1 MGPKKKPTQESVDP
15 ETEKQFREE
24 RIARELFQAES
35 KTQLPKPTRKIVDI
49 DDENAMLASMINN
62 QTLVPP
68 ENPRDPGSQ
77 LYCRILYIFGMTPK
91 FMSILRRM
99 RYFTEEQIDEHINWF
114 NDTFDGTVT
123 RVQEINYSKTT
134 FGPRMS
140 GLHKHTKLMKAE
152 SVTFNENKLIQEW
165 VDEEIKYPY
174 TPLDLG
180 NRKYKQMIA
189 KTGFT
194 EEVITELMKR
204 GFTRTQVDRHIK
216 EIRHRFGFD
225 VRRSGSKRGK
235 HTPPAKLPEI
245 IFTKEKGR
253 TVPITTGATVST
265 TSSATPATPSTGGS
279 APPMGKGTETI
290 ETMEQTIGRITMADP
305 GDDPGERGH
314 MPIISTIFSLSTAGE
329 AEGPE
334 EQEMDLE
341 YVSTVSKDYE
351 MYDPKVTLTGPDL
364 QIKKEIIEEDLHP
377 GDPEYYPRLQ
387 SVYQRLQKAEEA
399 VEKSKGTKRYND
411 NLKHCNSI
419 NQIFENMKTA
429 YIRHAERTGKVLPE
443 GWDTVNLAKP
453 TSPRG
458 AKGMQVPV
466 EEDPN
471 YHPVP
476 IKHLNPKTMGLK
488 QIEKYMI
495 MFEKEVKE
503 INEI

>member
-1 MGPKKKPTQESVDP
+1 M
-15 ETEKQFREE
+15 
-24 RIARELFQAES
+24 
-35 KTQLPKPTRKIVDI
+35 
-49 DDENAMLASMINN
+49 
-62 QTLVPP
+62 
-68 ENPRDPGSQ
+68 
-77 LYCRILYIFGMTPK
+77 
-91 FMSILRRM
+91 
-99 RYFTEEQIDEHINWF
+99 
-114 NDTFDGTVT
+114 
-123 RVQEINYSKTT
+123 
-134 FGPRMS
+134 
-140 GLHKHTKLMKAE
+140 
-152 SVTFNENKLIQEW
+152 
-165 VDEEIKYPY
+165 DEEIKYPY

-194 EEVITELMKR
+194 EEVIAELMKR
-204 GFTRTQVDRHIK
+204 GFTHTQVDRHIK

-245 IFTKEKGR
+245 IFTEEKGR
-253 TVPITTGATVST
+253 TVPVTTGATVST
-265 TSSATPATPSTGGS
+265 TSSATPATPSTGGT

-341 YVSTVSKDYE
+341 YVSTVSKNYE
-351 MYDPKVTLTGPDL
+351 TYDPKVTLTGPDL

-387 SVYQRLQKAEEA
+387 SVYQRLQKSEEA
-399 VEKSKGTKRYND
+399 VEKSKGTKRYKD
-411 NLKHCNSI
+411 NLKHCHSI

-453 TSPRG
+453 ISPRG

-495 MFEKEVKE
+495 MFDKEVRE
-503 INEI
+503 INKI